1 MVLLYSK
8 FQELMVLFLNP
19 TYIHLT
25 KSVFLLL
32 FKLLY
37 GLVFVKGEIL
47 RLTYISYTHTKTEM
61 LFFNKR
67 LFNLNFSYREIRF
80 EIVQLVMVWT
90 TIQIKLFQ
98 FKKNI
103 GGTLQFFDWQRKI
116 SKIFFSYR
124 ENRFEN
130 DTNQLVLD
138 SLKPLFK

>member
-47 RLTYISYTHTKTEM
+47 RLTYISYTQKNRNVVFQYKAFQLE
-61 LFFNKR
+61 LFLPWNSFWNCT
-67 LFNLNFSYREIRF
+67 I
-80 EIVQLVMVWT
+80 QLVLVWT
-90 TIQIKLFQ
+90 TIQIKLNSNSKTLVEHCNFLMDR
-98 FKKNI
+98 KNI
-103 GGTLQFFDWQRKI
+103 KDFFFLPWKSFWKSYKSI
-116 SKIFFSYR
+116 SSG
-124 ENRFEN
+124 
-130 DTNQLVLD
+130 
-138 SLKPLFK
+138 

>member
-98 FKKNI
+98 FKKKLVEHCNFLI
-103 GGTLQFFDWQRKI
+103 DREKYLRFFFLTVKI
-116 SKIFFSYR
+116 VLKIIQI
-124 ENRFEN
+124 N
-130 DTNQLVLD
+130 
-138 SLKPLFK
+138 

>member
-98 FKKNI
+98 FKK
-103 GGTLQFFDWQRKI
+103 TLVEHCNFLIDREKYLRFFFLTVKI
-116 SKIFFSYR
+116 
-124 ENRFEN
+124 
-130 DTNQLVLD
+130 VL
-138 SLKPLFK
+138 KMIQIN